1 MTAPLTDAQRQWRR
15 EQRERLLEQRR
26 LMPSTE
32 RRRLGDQV
40 IANLDRIIDEHDV
53 SVLGLYWPIKREI
66 DLLPWA
72 TALAANHFR
81 AGPSVASLA
90 NLPDRET

>member
-72 TALAANHFR
+72 TALAAKR
-81 AGPSVASLA
+81 
-90 NLPDRET
+90 